1 MSNEAKN
8 VVVLAGRIIMY
19 DEFRIQV
26 SDLRFAVA
34 SFQVVLTAGSLP
46 GTVIMNQPPLPVLL
60 LRTRTTIEIQ
70 GQTNNRRAK
79 GDY

>member
-34 SFQVVLTAGSLP
+34 SFQVVLTAGSL
-46 GTVIMNQPPLPVLL
+46 L
-60 LRTRTTIEIQ
+60 
-70 GQTNNRRAK
+70 
-79 GDY
+79 